1 MFTGIIEEIGT
12 VQAVTHHQAPES
24 SPAHPSDRPS
34 EPVSASDPVSDSGT
48 GTRDLRLVVESELIK
63 NPPLGSS
70 IAVDGVCLTVV
81 AAESV
86 VAAEPAVAAG
96 PAVADESLAKAEST
110 GAQETRPTRLA
121 FDVMPQTLQLTTL
134 GKLQPGDKVN
144 LERAA
149 LVTARLDGH
158 VVQGHVDGTATLI
171 SRQPGPRWD
180 WLRFKLPEH
189 LLPYLAMQGSITV
202 AGVSLTVAALDGNE
216 FCVALIPTT
225 LAHTTLGELTVGQQ
239 VNIEVDAL
247 AKYADRLLT
256 SKNTTLGG
264 TSDLATGAADDTPW
278 ATAVKS
284 GPPVR
289 LSINKIAEAEL
300 PTQWGKFQI
309 AIFRDEYGTDHVA
322 LTAPPPK
329 AEESD
334 QLPRDY
340 APDQRP
346 SSYESDQPPLVRVHS
361 ECLTGDAFGSLRC
374 DCGPQL
380 HTAMAAVAQQGG
392 AVVYMRGHEGRGIGL
407 AAKIA
412 AYTLQDQGRDT
423 VEANEDL
430 GYPVDARDY
439 AAAATI
445 LRALGMSE
453 VRLLTNNPAKQAGLE
468 AAGVKVAELVPLEVG
483 HGPENRTY
491 LETKR
496 ARLGHI
502 LQYSTANLTGG
513 AQ

>member
-1 MFTGIIEEIGT
+1 MFTGIVEEIGT
-12 VQAVTHHQAPES
+12 VHSVLRRSGSDSAVTGAD
-24 SPAHPSDRPS
+24 AHDI
-34 EPVSASDPVSDSGT
+34 
-48 GTRDLRLVVESELIK
+48 RLVIEMHKITD
-63 NPPLGSS
+63 PPLGSS

-81 AAESV
+81 Q
-86 VAAEPAVAAG
+86 
-96 PAVADESLAKAEST
+96 ADADGLV
-110 GAQETRPTRLA
+110 A
-121 FDVMPQTLQLTTL
+121 FDVMPQTLKLTTL
-134 GKLQPGDKVN
+134 GTLQPGSRVN

-149 LVTARLDGH
+149 LVTSRLDGH
-158 VVQGHVDGTATLI
+158 VVQGHVDGTATLV

-180 WLRFKLPEH
+180 WLRFELPTH

-202 AGVSLTVAALDGNE
+202 SGVSLTVASLDQSG

-225 LAHTTLGELTVGQQ
+225 LADTTLGDLRVGQQ

-247 AKYADRLLT
+247 AKYADRLRQTEAGQLSLSETALSSVASGDTAAPAGFSGDAPWLT
-256 SKNTTLGG
+256 ASAGSIFNPAR
-264 TSDLATGAADDTPW
+264 SSSAASSAAVSTP
-278 ATAVKS
+278 
-284 GPPVR
+284 R

-309 AIFRDEYGTDHVA
+309 SIFRDQYGTDHVA
-322 LTAPPPK
+322 LTAP
-329 AEESD
+329 
-334 QLPRDY
+334 
-340 APDQRP
+340 APSTQAAGGA
-346 SSYESDQPPLVRVHS
+346 PLVRVHS

-380 HTAMAAVAQQGG
+380 HTAMSLVAAQGG
-392 AVVYMRGHEGRGIGL
+392 AIIYMRGHEGRGIGL

-423 VEANEDL
+423 VQANEDL

-445 LRALGMSE
+445 LRALGMPE
-453 VRLLTNNPAKQAGLE
+453 VRLLTNNPAKQQGLE
-468 AAGVKVAELVPLEVG
+468 EVGVKVVELVPLEVG

-496 ARLGHI
+496 ARLGHT
-502 LQYSTANLTGG
+502 LQFDDGVGDGTGG
-513 AQ
+513 ADVTEVER